1 LLNVNNVTYIRA
13 STKNETLGDLQMRE
27 QFENYLTGSG
37 KCDGTVKMRIRHL
50 VALRKDKGELLKLT
64 ASDLDEYM
72 AVNLRE
78 ASPEY
83 RKSVR
88 GSIQQFYRWATTRGL
103 IQVDPAYG
111 LPPVKIPRPLPR
123 PVPEQELLFAYYQAE
138 DEARAMISLASMA
151 GLRLSEVTHLHMDNR
166 EGSVLRVMG
175 KGSKERLVPLN
186 STVLAD
192 LLVIEQKGRY
202 GYYFAN
208 PYKSW
213 QPYSISYVADKITK
227 HLPKKYSA
235 HNLRH
240 RAASIA
246 YGATKDIRAVQEF
259 LGHSNVNTTQIYT
272 AVTSDAL
279 IAVGDAT
286 GFQIAA

>member
-1 LLNVNNVTYIRA
+1 MGQIIYIHPPIE
-13 STKNETLGDLQMRE
+13 NDLLGDVVMRE
-27 QFENYLTGSG
+27 QYENFLTGSG
-37 KCDGTVKMRIRHL
+37 KCEGTVKMRIRHL
-50 VALRKDKGELLKLT
+50 VALQKAKGNLLKLSS
-64 ASDLDEYM
+64 SDLDEYM
-72 AVNLRE
+72 AVNLAK

-88 GSIQQFYRWATTRGL
+88 GSIQQFYRWATTRGH
-103 IQVDPAYG
+103 IPVDPAYAM
-111 LPPVKIPRPLPR
+111 PAIKIPRPLPR

-138 DEARAMISLASMA
+138 DQARAMISLASMA

-166 EGSVLRVMG
+166 EGNILRVMG

-186 STVLAD
+186 ETVLAD
-192 LLVIEQKGRY
+192 LLTIENQGRY

-208 PYKSW
+208 PYASFA
-213 QPYSISYVADKITK
+213 PYSISYVAKQITK

-240 RAASIA
+240 RAASVA

-286 GFQIAA
+286 GFKMAA

>member
-1 LLNVNNVTYIRA
+1 
-13 STKNETLGDLQMRE
+13 M
-27 QFENYLTGSG
+27 
-37 KCDGTVKMRIRHL
+37 
-50 VALRKDKGELLKLT
+50 
-64 ASDLDEYM
+64 
-72 AVNLRE
+72 
-78 ASPEY
+78 
-83 RKSVR
+83 
-88 GSIQQFYRWATTRGL
+88 
-103 IQVDPAYG
+103 PAI
-111 LPPVKIPRPLPR
+111 KIPRPLPR
-123 PVPEQELLFAYYQAE
+123 PVPEQELLFAYYQSE

-166 EGSVLRVMG
+166 EGNVLRVMG

-186 STVLAD
+186 ETVLAD
-192 LLVIEQKGRY
+192 LMAIENKGRY

-208 PYKSW
+208 PYSSFA
-213 QPYSISYVADKITK
+213 PYSISYVAKQITK

-240 RAASIA
+240 RAASVA

-286 GFQIAA
+286 GFKMAA